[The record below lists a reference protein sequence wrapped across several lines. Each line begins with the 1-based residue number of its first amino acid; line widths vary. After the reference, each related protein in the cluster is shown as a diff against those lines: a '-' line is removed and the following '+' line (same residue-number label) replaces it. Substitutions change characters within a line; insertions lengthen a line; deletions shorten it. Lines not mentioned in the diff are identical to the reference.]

1 MNWQSP
7 ITVLFLTLAFGTTV
21 LAQQAEQPEV
31 RAFVRGPSFPQ
42 SFSELSSA
50 FDASVT
56 PELITML
63 NSKAEEE
70 HWARIAGM
78 LGVVGDGRAAD
89 SLIAFVEKPAPT
101 RLSQRHHDARREAI
115 RALGFLVY
123 RTDNERALR
132 YLIDGL
138 TPSVWRQ
145 RNVIGVAPFADSY
158 AEYDLMLSKYA
169 LFGLAMSGHRR
180 AGEALRALLHSPTPE
195 QLQFRDLEEN
205 TLTQWLEI
213 HDLIT
218 KRGMDGM
225 YDYYETQRKLK
236 VERQLEEAKRLREAQ
251 QTRP

>member
-7 ITVLFLTLAFGTTV
+7 ITVLILTLAFGTTV
-21 LAQQAEQPEV
+21 LAQQAEQPEI

-42 SFSELSSA
+42 SYSELSAA

-56 PELITML
+56 PELTTML
-63 NSKAEEE
+63 NSKTEEE
-70 HWARIAGM
+70 HWVRIAGM
-78 LGVVGDGRAAD
+78 LGVVGDGGAAD
-89 SLIAFVEKPAPT
+89 SLIAFVEKPGPA
-101 RLSQRHHDARREAI
+101 RLSQWHHDARREAI

-138 TPSVWRQ
+138 TPGVWRQ

-169 LFGLAMSGHRR
+169 LFGLAMSGHPR
-180 AGEALRALLHSPTPE
+180 AGEALRAVQQSPTPE

-205 TLTQWLEI
+205 TLTHWLGI
-213 HDLIT
+213 HDLVAE
-218 KRGMDGM
+218 RGLDGM
-225 YDYYETQRKLK
+225 YEYYETQRKLK
-236 VERQLEEAKRLREAQ
+236 VERQLEEAQRLREAQ